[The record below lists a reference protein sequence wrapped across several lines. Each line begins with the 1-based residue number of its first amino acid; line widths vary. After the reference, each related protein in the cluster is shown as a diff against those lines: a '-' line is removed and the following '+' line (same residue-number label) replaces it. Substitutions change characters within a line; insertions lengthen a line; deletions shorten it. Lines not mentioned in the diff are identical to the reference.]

1 MSTTRQIQKGGNM
14 NTINKAIKEIET
26 IIIQNQQWDWNDER
40 VGGLQI
46 ALDVLYKLEGEST
59 EKLLFD

>member
-1 MSTTRQIQKGGNM
+1 M
-14 NTINKAIKEIET
+14 NTINEAIKEIET

-46 ALDVLYKLEGEST
+46 ALDVLYKLEGESN
-59 EKLLFD
+59 E